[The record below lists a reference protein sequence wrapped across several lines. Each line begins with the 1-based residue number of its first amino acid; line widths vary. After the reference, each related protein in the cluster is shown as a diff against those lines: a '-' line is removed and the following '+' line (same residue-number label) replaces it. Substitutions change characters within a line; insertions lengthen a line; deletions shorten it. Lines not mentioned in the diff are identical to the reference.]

1 MEEQE
6 FNEKY
11 EERKYSENRLNHND
25 KNKKN
30 ITLTVVIFIV
40 LLLIILGFK
49 FYLTRFMP
57 EYMLNQGKK
66 YLEAGEYDKALKMFQ
81 SAENGMPLSEEPV
94 YYRAITLSKMPP
106 TFETQKALY
115 EIAQLD
121 DCDKAS
127 DYADQTLMN
136 LRKDFDRQIGPNY
149 ADNVLYEDKLVRWNN
164 SNPITFSISSN
175 FKVPDS
181 YYEDVRNAFR
191 SWQSATNG
199 TIVFKEITN
208 SSASQ
213 IAVTFTDNITVD
225 NNYDPNRFGL
235 VVPNIKDATLLKM
248 NISLRGTNNNGQA
261 LTDNQVTELAQHE
274 IGHAL
279 GLWGHSAYD
288 DDVMSYNGDYVY
300 DDNNVKNISHRDL
313 NTLLLVYN
321 MIPDVIDKPL
331 TSDQMKNMY
340 YHYILTT
347 YPGENF
353 EAEIQRIMSLLNKDR
368 SNIVTW
374 VDLAINYAY
383 KKQYAR
389 SNYILNKVLPL
400 TYSDLANEQVVLYNL
415 AANYY
420 YLRDYNTS
428 KKYLQFA
435 INIKDDLDTQI
446 LEAFLD
452 YRLGNIDIAKEKLI
466 HLNKV
471 YPDNIEIALKLAEIY
486 YKSQDKENEKVIIEK
501 LIKNNPRAIN
511 DRRVRKYRDGGGEK
525 K

>member
-6 FNEKY
+6 FNEKS
-11 EERKYSENRLNHND
+11 KNRSYPDKSGKQKNND
-25 KNKKN
+25 KKN
-30 ITLTVVIFIV
+30 ITTTVIIFII
-40 LLLIILGFK
+40 LLLLILGFK
-49 FYLTRFMP
+49 FYLTKLMP

-66 YLEAGEYDKALKMFQ
+66 YLEAGQYDKALKMFE

-106 TFETQKALY
+106 TSENQKALY

-136 LRKDFDRQIGPNY
+136 LKKDFDRQIGPNY
-149 ADNVLYEDKLVRWNN
+149 SDNVLYEDKLVRWNN
-164 SNPITFSISSN
+164 SEPITFSITSN
-175 FKVPDS
+175 YNVPNSFYD
-181 YYEDVRNAFR
+181 DVRNAFR
-191 SWQSATNG
+191 NWQSATNG
-199 TIVFKEITN
+199 AIVFKEIAN

-225 NNYDPNRFGL
+225 NNYDPNRFGN
-235 VVPNIKDATLLKM
+235 VEPNIKDSSLLKM
-248 NISLRGTNNNGQA
+248 NVNLRGTDNNGQS
-261 LTDNQVTELAQHE
+261 LKDNQVLELAQHE

-288 DDVMSYNGDYVY
+288 NDVMSYNGDYVY
-300 DDNNVKNISHRDL
+300 NDETVKPISQRDV

-331 TSDQMKNMY
+331 TPEQMKNMY

-353 EAEIQRIMSLLNKDR
+353 EVEIQRLFDR
-368 SNIVTW
+368 LRQDRNNIVTW
-374 VDLAINYAY
+374 VDLAINYGY
-383 KKQYAR
+383 KRQYAK

-400 TYSDLANEQVVLYNL
+400 TYNDLPNEQVVLYNL

-420 YLRDYNTS
+420 KMRDYKTS
-428 KKYLQFA
+428 EKYLHLA
-435 INIKDDLDTQI
+435 TNIKDDMDTQI
-446 LEAFLD
+446 LESFLD
-452 YRLGNIDIAKEKLI
+452 YRLGRIDIAREKLI

-471 YPDNIEIALKLAEIY
+471 YPDNIEVALKLVEVY
-486 YKSQDKENEKVIIEK
+486 YKQKDKEKEKLVINN
-501 LIKNNPRAIN
+501 LIKNNPRAVN
-511 DRRVRKYRDGGGEK
+511 DRRVRKYRKVLGN
-525 K
+525 